1 MKKMNIDAFV
11 LCDCATDQGG
21 KLNVLGAFD
30 SIFARKMPAVHR
42 ACAIAA
48 RIRFEKIEEG
58 EHKVRVDVIDE
69 DGKAIVP
76 RLDGEISV
84 RIRGDTGSSGTNLI
98 LNLQGLKFER
108 YGRYSINL
116 AIDGRQVHSLPFS
129 VREPASQD

>member
-1 MKKMNIDAFV
+1 MNIDAFL

-58 EHKVRVDVIDE
+58 EHQVRVDVIDE

-84 RIRGDTGSSGTNLI
+84 RMRDDAGSSGTNLI

-116 AIDGRQVHSLPFS
+116 AIDGRQVHSLPFT
-129 VREPASQD
+129 VREAAGSG

>member
-1 MKKMNIDAFV
+1 MNIDAFL

-42 ACAIAA
+42 ACAITA

-58 EHKVRVDVIDE
+58 EHQVRIDVVDE
-69 DGKAIVP
+69 DGKAVLP

-84 RIRGDTGSSGTNLI
+84 KVGAEAGSAATNLI
-98 LNLQGLKFER
+98 LNLQRLEFER

-116 AIDGRQVHSLPFS
+116 AIDGRHVQSLPFS
-129 VREPASQD
+129 VREAASGS

>member
-1 MKKMNIDAFV
+1 MNIDAFL
-11 LCDCATDQGG
+11 LCDCATDQSG

-30 SIFARKMPAVHR
+30 SIYARKMPAVHR

-58 EHKVRVDVIDE
+58 EHKVRVDVVDE

-84 RIRGDTGSSGTNLI
+84 RIRDDAGSSGTNLI

-116 AIDGRQVHSLPFS
+116 AIDGREVHSLPFS
-129 VREPASQD
+129 VREAEGAG

>member
-1 MKKMNIDAFV
+1 
-11 LCDCATDQGG
+11 
-21 KLNVLGAFD
+21 
-30 SIFARKMPAVHR
+30 MPAVHR

-58 EHKVRVDVIDE
+58 EHQVRVDVVDE

-84 RIRGDTGSSGTNLI
+84 HIRDDAGSSGTNLI

-116 AIDGRQVHSLPFS
+116 AIDGRQVHSLPFT
-129 VREPASQD
+129 VREAASQD

>member
-1 MKKMNIDAFV
+1 MNIDAFL

-30 SIFARKMPAVHR
+30 SIFARKMPVVHR

-84 RIRGDTGSSGTNLI
+84 RIREDAGSSGTNLI

-116 AIDGRQVHSLPFS
+116 AIDGRQVQSLPFS

>member
-1 MKKMNIDAFV
+1 MNIDAFL

-58 EHKVRVDVIDE
+58 EHQVRVDVVDE

-84 RIRGDTGSSGTNLI
+84 HIRDDAGSSGTNLI

-116 AIDGRQVHSLPFS
+116 AIDGRQVHSLPFT
-129 VREPASQD
+129 VREAASQD

>member
-1 MKKMNIDAFV
+1 MNIDAFL

-30 SIFARKMPAVHR
+30 SIFANKMPAVHR
-42 ACAIAA
+42 ACTIAA

-58 EHKVRVDVIDE
+58 EHQVRIDVVDE
-69 DGKAIVP
+69 DGKAVVP

-84 RIRGDTGSSGTNLI
+84 KVREGAGSAAVNLI

-108 YGRYSINL
+108 YGRYGINL
-116 AIDGRQVHSLPFS
+116 AIDGRHIQSLPFS
-129 VREPASQD
+129 VREAASQS